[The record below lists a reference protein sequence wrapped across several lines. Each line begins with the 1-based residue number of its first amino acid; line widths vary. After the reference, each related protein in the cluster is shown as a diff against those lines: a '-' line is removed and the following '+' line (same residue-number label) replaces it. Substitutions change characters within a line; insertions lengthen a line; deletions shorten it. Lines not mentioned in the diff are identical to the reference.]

1 MKAAHKNVI
10 YAMLE
15 ARGKLGPTVLDD
27 EKRAKRIVDI
37 YELADAPETNTQRC
51 IDEVF
56 LALCDKSL
64 KDLLKYYEESEED
77 LKHVGQSGEPSTS

>member
-1 MKAAHKNVI
+1 MSIQIPKAIDI
-10 YAMLE
+10 YSAIN
-15 ARGKLGPTVLDD
+15 ARDQTVDA
-27 EKRAKRIVDI
+27 KRAKKIVNI

-64 KDLLKYYEESEED
+64 PDLIKYYDEPGED
-77 LKHVGQSGEPSTS
+77 LKHVGQSGEPSTP